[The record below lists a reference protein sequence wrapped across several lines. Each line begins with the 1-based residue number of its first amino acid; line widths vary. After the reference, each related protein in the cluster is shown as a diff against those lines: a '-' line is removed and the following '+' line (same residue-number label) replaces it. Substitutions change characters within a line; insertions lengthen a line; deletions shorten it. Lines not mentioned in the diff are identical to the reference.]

1 MPVSMKNV
9 LRATV
14 KMINLTKSLPLSA
27 CLFNI
32 PCEEMGKAQKA
43 ILLTA
48 QVHQQSRREA
58 VV

>member
-14 KMINLTKSLPLSA
+14 KMINLTRSLPLYA

-32 PCEEMGKAQKA
+32 PCGEMGKAQKA